1 MVENM
6 LSKKEIY
13 KQAYAE
19 LSQRRLKRQLKKDSH
34 LKHAVSVCPEIG
46 ELCSKL
52 GKTSIKLSK
61 SLLYN
66 SDYQLKILNRISHEN
81 IKIQNEINELLIKN
95 HLPRDFLF
103 PKAECEKCD
112 DYGFVNNEKCSCL
125 IKLIKSIITEDLRK
139 SSRFNLKSFDD
150 FNLQFY
156 SKEIDEPSQIS
167 PYEQMSKIFM
177 ICKEFANKFPYCSN
191 GFVMCGLTG
200 LGKTHLSLAIASE
213 VISKGFTVIYSTS
226 SEITRNMADR
236 YFGHTTNSDVD
247 YLNLIVES
255 DLFILDDLGAEFDSS
270 FNKSA
275 IFDIFNSRTPL
286 NRPTIINTNLYP
298 EQLQARYGERVA
310 SRIFSTLDT
319 FSFIGV
325 DNRFRIGKKQ

>member
-1 MVENM
+1 
-6 LSKKEIY
+6 
-13 KQAYAE
+13 
-19 LSQRRLKRQLKKDSH
+19 
-34 LKHAVSVCPEIG
+34 
-46 ELCSKL
+46 
-52 GKTSIKLSK
+52 
-61 SLLYN
+61 
-66 SDYQLKILNRISHEN
+66 
-81 IKIQNEINELLIKN
+81 
-95 HLPRDFLF
+95 
-103 PKAECEKCD
+103 
-112 DYGFVNNEKCSCL
+112 
-125 IKLIKSIITEDLRK
+125 
-139 SSRFNLKSFDD
+139 
-150 FNLQFY
+150 
-156 SKEIDEPSQIS
+156 
-167 PYEQMSKIFM
+167 MSKIFTL
-177 ICKEFANKFPYCSN
+177 CKEFASKFPNCSN

-236 YFGHTTNSDVD
+236 YFGHSTNKDVD
-247 YLNLIVES
+247 YLSLIVES

-298 EQLQARYGERVA
+298 EQLQARYGERVT

-325 DNRFRIGKKQ
+325 DNRFRIDKKQ